1 MEAVLA
7 WFIDLAQPRKARTDV
22 KCQFTA
28 QRMSGRHFAQAPGAA
43 MCASTATEMEPT
55 MKTISALVLS
65 LLLSAGATGYAAA
78 AGGNPPAA
86 PQSPGAGPMAGNGT
100 GPGAMA
106 GQRMGP
112 RWGSESTPG
121 WALMNG
127 TERDAHL
134 ERLRSMKTYEE
145 CHAYMEQHRE
155 QMAARAKEQG
165 KAALRQP
172 RRDACAGLK
181 R

>member
-1 MEAVLA
+1 
-7 WFIDLAQPRKARTDV
+7 
-22 KCQFTA
+22 
-28 QRMSGRHFAQAPGAA
+28 
-43 MCASTATEMEPT
+43 
-55 MKTISALVLS
+55 MKTIPALLLS
-65 LLLSAGATGYAAA
+65 LLLSAAVVGPAAA
-78 AGGNPPAA
+78 AGGANSQA
-86 PQSPGAGPMAGNGT
+86 PVAPGAGPMAGT
-100 GPGAMA
+100 GPGPMA

-112 RWGSESTPG
+112 RWGSDSTPG
-121 WALMNG
+121 WALMTG
-127 TERDAHL
+127 AERNAHL

-165 KAALRQP
+165 RPALRQP

>member
-1 MEAVLA
+1 
-7 WFIDLAQPRKARTDV
+7 
-22 KCQFTA
+22 
-28 QRMSGRHFAQAPGAA
+28 
-43 MCASTATEMEPT
+43 
-55 MKTISALVLS
+55 MKTIPTLVLS
-65 LLLSAGATGYAAA
+65 LLLAAGAAGPAAA
-78 AGGNPPAA
+78 AGAGNPPA
-86 PQSPGAGPMAGNGT
+86 PVGPGAGPMTGT
-100 GPGAMA
+100 GPGPMA

-121 WALMNG
+121 WALMSSA
-127 TERDAHL
+127 ERDAHL
-134 ERLRSMKTYEE
+134 EHLRSMKTYEE

-165 KAALRQP
+165 RPALGQP